1 MEPHEVKKISLDDF
15 EVKETIGT
23 GKINSMLTYWN
34 WHKLIPKQTKFLKK
48 ISNYIFEKN
57 F

>member
-23 GKINSMLTYWN
+23 GKINSMLTY
-34 WHKLIPKQTKFLKK
+34 
-48 ISNYIFEKN
+48 
-57 F
+57 